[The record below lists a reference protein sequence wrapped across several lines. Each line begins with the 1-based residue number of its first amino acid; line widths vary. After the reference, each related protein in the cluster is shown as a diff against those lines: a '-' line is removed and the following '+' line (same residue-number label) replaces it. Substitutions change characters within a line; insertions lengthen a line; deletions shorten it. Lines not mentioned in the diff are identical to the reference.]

1 MEIVERADVTDLDE
15 TSIQSILSRL
25 RGTTSEEEKLSRI
38 HITDKQGRVL
48 FAGLLVTGKYPQ
60 QFYPRLVIDLQRM
73 LEPEKQRLVPLDFWI
88 TLSARAQFPK

>member
-38 HITDKQGRVL
+38 HITDK
-48 FAGLLVTGKYPQ
+48 
-60 QFYPRLVIDLQRM
+60 
-73 LEPEKQRLVPLDFWI
+73 
-88 TLSARAQFPK
+88 